1 MAETIIDVNG
11 LQQYLDDY
19 TLYALFVC
27 RSRITPDYRDGLQP
41 VTRKTVYGTLKL
53 PGTKDGNVVKSA
65 KIVGTVMG
73 ELHPH
78 GDQSIYGSMKPMANP
93 FESNKP
99 LLRKRGS
106 WGNKYGDDP
115 AAMRYT
121 EAGLSDF
128 SQEVLVKNLSIT
140 PNCVD
145 WMPNFDNTSEEPVV
159 LPASL
164 PLLLINGA
172 FGVGVGMKVEIPA
185 HNINEVIDATIQ
197 YIQHPE
203 LPTVLIPDHCMPCEI
218 INGNFEEI
226 CNLGIGSYTVRGIVV
241 DEIINGKQALVLESA
256 PDMTYYSSIVKK
268 INEMVTEN
276 TLVGIDDIYSDK
288 NKLIITLKRGT
299 DSNYIKQVLY
309 RNTDLQKNC
318 RVNFEVLNT
327 DGNPIRLSYR
337 SYIHSWLKFYKLTKL
352 RIYYNLLQ
360 EVNTKIHEV
369 EPYVKLAASKEFDQI
384 LNLLRKNK
392 GTDDSEI
399 IELLIKKLKITDIQA
414 KYIIN
419 IRLKELSKGYFD
431 KKIATYNAQVTKK
444 KEIMSRITDE
454 QAIENDIV
462 EELLY
467 YKQKFG
473 NKRRCKIISREE
485 ASGIPEGSFKIIV
498 STNNYIKKIPAGT
511 NITGSYKN
519 DPIKFVIEGDNSKNV
534 VIFNEMGKVFK
545 LPIHKIPF
553 SNKSS
558 VGTDIRML
566 LKNCTSNIVAI
577 IYEPLIEQY
586 MTKLNKYFVV
596 TLTEAGYIKKMDL
609 DDFISANNSG
619 LIYAKLDDGD
629 FIKNIMIV
637 NCMSNIV
644 VFSGNH
650 ALQFPMESVP
660 YLKRATRG
668 NKSITSGNID
678 GMSVITNINNE
689 AIVAITKKGYVN
701 KIMAVALPVSDRCKR
716 MSSIIKLSKGDYVVN
731 VFGLTDNDSIVIT
744 TNSGNSQVIPL
755 IKIPNSTS
763 VSAGTRMISGRGED
777 VANVTYI
784 KVPQQ

>member
-1 MAETIIDVNG
+1 MAETIIDVNA

-41 VTRKTVYGTLKL
+41 VTRKIIYGTLKT
-53 PGTKDGNVVKSA
+53 PGTRDGKIVKSA
-65 KIVGTVMG
+65 RIVGNVMG

-78 GDQSIYGSMKPMANP
+78 GDQSIYGSMKPIANP

-99 LLRKRGS
+99 LLKKGGS
-106 WGNKYGDDP
+106 WGNKYGDNP

-121 EAGLSDF
+121 EAGLSEF
-128 SQEVLVKNLSIT
+128 TQEVLVKNLTIT

-145 WMPNFDNTSEEPVV
+145 WVPNFDETTEEPVV
-159 LPASL
+159 LPAAL
-164 PLLLINGA
+164 PTLLINGS

-185 HNINEVIDATIQ
+185 HNINEVIDAVIQ

-218 INGNFEEI
+218 IDGNFEEI
-226 CNLGIGSYTVRGIVV
+226 CNLGIGSYTVRGIVTE
-241 DEIINGKQALVLESA
+241 DIIEGKQALILESA
-256 PDMTYYSSIVKK
+256 PDMTYYNSIVNR
-268 INEMVTEN
+268 INSMVAEN
-276 TLVGIDDIYSDK
+276 VIIGIDDIYSDA

-318 RVNFEVLNT
+318 RVNLEVLNT

-369 EPYVKLAASKEFDQI
+369 EPYVKLAMSKEFDTI
-384 LNLLRKNK
+384 INLLRKNK
-392 GTDDSEI
+392 NTDDTEI
-399 IELLIKKLKITDIQA
+399 IEALIKKLKITDIQA

-419 IRLKELSKGYFD
+419 IRLKELSRGYFD
-431 KKIATYNAQVTKK
+431 KKIAIYNSQIDKK
-444 KEIMSRITDE
+444 KEIMSKITDE
-454 QAIENDIV
+454 QSIENDIV

-467 YKQKFG
+467 YKKKFG
-473 NKRRCKIISREE
+473 NKRRCKVISVSE

-498 STNNYIKKIPAGT
+498 STNNFIKKVPSGA

-519 DPIKFVIEGDNSKNV
+519 DPIKFVLEGDNSKNV
-534 VIFNEMGKVFK
+534 VIFNDMGRVFK
-545 LPIHKIPF
+545 LPIHRIPF
-553 SNKSS
+553 SSKSS

-566 LKNCTSNIVAI
+566 LKNCTSNIAAI
-577 IYEPLIEQY
+577 VYEPLIEQY
-586 MTKLNKYFVV
+586 LTKLNKYFLV
-596 TLTEAGYIKKMDL
+596 TLTNAGYIKKMDL

-619 LIYAKLDDGD
+619 LIYAKVDDGD
-629 FIKNIMIV
+629 FVKNIMIV
-637 NCMSNIV
+637 NGMANII
-644 VFSGNH
+644 VFSGSH

-668 NKSITSGNID
+668 NKSIANGDID
-678 GMSVITNINNE
+678 GMSVINNIEND
-689 AIVAITKKGYVN
+689 AIVTITKKGYVN
-701 KIMAVALPVSDRCKR
+701 KIMAVALPISDRCKK
-716 MSSIIKLSKGDYVVN
+716 MSSIIKLSKGDQIVD
-731 VFGLTDNDSIVIT
+731 VFGLSNNDSIQIIT
-744 TNSGNSQVIPL
+744 TSGAVQTIRLSTIPS
-755 IKIPNSTS
+755 STS
-763 VSAGTRMISGRGED
+763 VSGGRRMINGRGEE
-777 VANVTYI
+777 VSNVTFI
-784 KVPQQ
+784 KAQY

>member
-1 MAETIIDVNG
+1 MAETITDVNG

-41 VTRKTVYGTLKL
+41 VTRKTVYGTLMT

-65 KIVGTVMG
+65 KIVGNVMG
-73 ELHPH
+73 EYHPH
-78 GDQSIYGSMKPMANP
+78 GDQSIYGSMKPIANP

-99 LLRKRGS
+99 LLKKRGS

-115 AAMRYT
+115 ASMRYT
-121 EAGLSDF
+121 EAGLSEF
-128 SQEVLVKNLSIT
+128 AQEVLVKNLTINS
-140 PNCVD
+140 NCVD
-145 WMPNFDNTSEEPVV
+145 WIPNFDETTEEPVV
-159 LPASL
+159 LPAAL

-203 LPTVLIPDHCMPCEI
+203 LPTILIPDHCMPCEI
-218 INGNFEEI
+218 IDGNFEEI
-226 CNLGIGSYTVRGIVV
+226 CNLGIGSYTIRGIVSEDIV
-241 DEIINGKQALVLESA
+241 EGKEAIVIESA
-256 PDMTYYSSIVKK
+256 PDMTYYNSISKK
-268 INEMVTEN
+268 VNEMVTSN
-276 TLVGIDDIYSDK
+276 DLIGIDNIFSDK

-299 DSNYIKQVLY
+299 DSNYVKQVLY

-337 SYIHSWLKFYKLTKL
+337 SYLHSWLKFYKLTKL

-369 EPYVKLAASKEFDQI
+369 EPYVKLAMSKEFDQI

-392 GTDDSEI
+392 NTDDSEI
-399 IELLIKKLKITDIQA
+399 IEVLIKKLKITDIQA

-431 KKIATYNAQVTKK
+431 RKIATYNSQLQKK
-444 KEIMSRITDE
+444 ADIMSRITNE
-454 QAIENDIV
+454 NAIEQDIV

-467 YKQKFG
+467 FKEKFG

-485 ASGIPEGSFKIIV
+485 ASGIPEGSFKIVV
-498 STNNYIKKIPAGT
+498 SSNNFIKKVPAGA

-545 LPIHKIPF
+545 LPIHRIPF

-558 VGTDIRML
+558 TGTDVRML
-566 LKNCTSNIVAI
+566 LKNCTSNIIAI

-586 MTKLNKYFVV
+586 MTKLNKYFLV
-596 TLTEAGYIKKMDL
+596 TLTAAGFIKKMDL

-629 FIKNIMIV
+629 YIKNLMIV

-660 YLKRATRG
+660 YLKRATKG
-668 NKSITSGNID
+668 NKSIASGDID
-678 GMSVITNINNE
+678 GMSVITNVGND

-701 KIMAVALPVSDRCKR
+701 KIMALALSVSDRCKR
-716 MSSIIKLSKGDYVVN
+716 MSSVIKLGKGDYVVN
-731 VFGLTDNDSIVIT
+731 VFGLSDNDSIQIIT
-744 TNSGNSQVIPL
+744 TSGAVQTIPL
-755 IKIPNSTS
+755 SQIASSTS
-763 VSAGTRMISGRGED
+763 VSTGTRLISGRGEE
-777 VANVTYI
+777 VSNVTYI
-784 KVPQQ
+784 KAQQ